1 MTKIAIIGGT
11 GLTNLEDFTITS
23 NEILKTPY
31 GETSSELVFG
41 QLGDKE
47 IIFVARH
54 GNPHNTPPHK
64 VNYQANIWAL
74 HHYQV
79 ESIISINTVGG
90 ITAPMYPCRIVIPDQ
105 IIDYTWSRN
114 HTFFE
119 DDINH
124 VTHIDFTH
132 PYDEELRQRIINCC
146 NDLKLDIYN
155 HAVYG
160 ATQGPRLETIAE
172 IVRMERDSCDLV
184 GMTGMPE
191 AALAK
196 ERDISYASIALVVNW
211 AAGKTKDIITME
223 IIEENLK
230 KGIGNIKQ
238 LLNKVIETI

>member
-11 GLTNLEDFTITS
+11 GLANLEDFTITG

-31 GETSSELVFG
+31 GETSNELVFG

-54 GNPHNTPPHK
+54 GNPHITPPHK

-79 ESIISINTVGG
+79 ENIFSINTVGG
-90 ITAPMYPCRIVIPDQ
+90 ITKPMYPCRIVIPDQ

-114 HTFFE
+114 HAFFE
-119 DDINH
+119 DDIDR
-124 VTHIDFTH
+124 VTHIDFTK
-132 PYDEELRQRIINCC
+132 PYSEELRQCIINCC
-146 NDLKLDIYN
+146 NDLKLDMFN

-172 IVRMERDSCDLV
+172 IVRMERDGCDIV

-196 ERDISYASIALVVNW
+196 ELDISYASIALVVNW

-223 IIEENLK
+223 IIEENLE
-230 KGIGNIKQ
+230 KGIGNIK
-238 LLNKVIETI
+238 LVLNKVIETI

>member
-1 MTKIAIIGGT
+1 M
-11 GLTNLEDFTITS
+11 TNLEDFTITS

-160 ATQGPRLETIAE
+160 ATQVPRLETIAE